1 MFKSVKTNKSNVDAA
16 EVFFLMLS
24 ARWLIKA
31 ANLWIS
37 LEFPYP
43 VTSYSRPSRSILTDS
58 GEPAESAFNST
69 LLPDSCS
76 FS

>member
-1 MFKSVKTNKSNVDAA
+1 MFKSVRINKSNVDAA

-43 VTSYSRPSRSILTDS
+43 VTLYSRPNRSILTDS
-58 GEPAESAFNST
+58 GESASSVFNSK